1 MQHLTG
7 DPVAQDGPT
16 GLTGSLPAEVQSIW
30 AEGSE
35 NQRSRGTG
43 GAQGEGGTCK
53 GTGDTSE
60 SQQREPG
67 RDLHGGMSFYGVSW
81 KGSAPGSVK

>member
-7 DPVAQDGPT
+7 DPVAQNGPV
-16 GLTGSLPAEVQSIW
+16 GLAGPLPAEVQRIR

-35 NQRSRGTG
+35 NQGSRGTG
-43 GAQGEGGTCK
+43 GAQGEGGTCQ

-67 RDLHGGMSFYGVSW
+67 RDLNKAFME
-81 KGSAPGSVK
+81 

>member
-7 DPVAQDGPT
+7 DPVAQDGPI
-16 GLTGSLPAEVQSIW
+16 GLTGSLPAEVQRIR

-35 NQRSRGTG
+35 NQGSRGTG

-53 GTGDTSE
+53 GTGDMSE

-67 RDLHGGMSFYGVSW
+67 RDLQSIYGMSW
-81 KGSAPGSVK
+81 KGSASWTTSVK